1 MGLKNQPFLKT
12 IILLFVTS
20 CVSCWILL
28 AHPNFMENTLIAKSG
43 SPIYQCKWLWY
54 SKTSPWYQSF
64 DWPHYMGRLGV
75 ISLTAWRCP
84 VFSLS
89 GSWLLCSS
97 GVAFG
102 DAGSVAGKGR
112 WINMGTLPLRM
123 DLYGFVMIYQILW
136 RGHEVRLR
144 IITCLFQS
152 SQVPTE
158 MPTSPMSD
166 LGDDTAGGPQ
176 LWSLR
181 RRCWPSGGQNGV
193 SLLLTLV

>member
-1 MGLKNQPFLKT
+1 MGLKNQPFL
-12 IILLFVTS
+12 ISNYFAI
-20 CVSCWILL
+20 C
-28 AHPNFMENTLIAKSG
+28 NFMCELLDTIGSSQFHAKHPHSKIWITNIPVQVIVVFKNIALVSELRLASLHGAFG
-43 SPIYQCKWLWY
+43 SH
-54 SKTSPWYQSF
+54 F
-64 DWPHYMGRLGV
+64 A
-75 ISLTAWRCP
+75 AWRCP

-102 DAGSVAGKGR
+102 DAGSVAGKGPR

-136 RGHEVRLR
+136 RGHEVWLR
-144 IITCLFQS
+144 IITCLFQP